1 MCSAGQGL
9 FALQLPI
16 KKKKN
21 VFSDA
26 IKCEMDAVLIISLYK
41 VEQTVQH

>member
-16 KKKKN
+16 KKKN
-21 VFSDA
+21 VFSNA
-26 IKCEMDAVLIISLYK
+26 IKCEMDAVLIIALYK